1 MRKSRSLWPWLLSVV
16 FVIFWAW
23 FMFQAPGQKP
33 NHRAPVITSHN
44 SSMTP
49 LWVRTNYYM
58 YPSDDIQMVA
68 LGNKVFTIGSA
79 SDQEEPRLIAL
90 DAHTGD
96 IIWQYGDAKVN
107 VLTTSENKLFVGEL
121 GGGRIIALNPDTGA
135 IEWSTKHIGNVTN
148 VLVRENILYVDT
160 VSENYLL
167 FEVNTGNLLKTI
179 PYTVGGTTNDEIPIW
194 SDKKKRLQFVGN
206 VMYFQFPTDF
216 PVDKGEITATDEVNG
231 NQIWNS
237 GPLYAVTRIATSPL
251 GVFALDSDGKLLRFG
266 LTDGAKNQ
274 VVQFEPVPT
283 LRNGYAFGYYV
294 AVDSDNHLLFVYL
307 GDSTQLFAFH
317 IQQ

>member
-1 MRKSRSLWPWLLSVV
+1 
-16 FVIFWAW
+16 
-23 FMFQAPGQKP
+23 
-33 NHRAPVITSHN
+33 
-44 SSMTP
+44 
-49 LWVRTNYYM
+49 M

-68 LGNKVFTIGSA
+68 LGNKVFTIGST

-96 IIWQYGDAKVN
+96 ITWQYGDAKVN

-148 VLVRENILYVDT
+148 VLVRENILYADT
-160 VSENYLL
+160 VSENYFL
-167 FEVNTGNLLKTI
+167 FDVNTGNLLKTI
-179 PYTVGGTTNDEIPIW
+179 PYTIDGAPNDEIPIW
-194 SDKKKRLQFVGN
+194 SDKKKKLQFVGN

-216 PVDKGEITATDEVNG
+216 PVDKGEITATDEVSG
-231 NQIWNS
+231 NQIWSS
-237 GPLYAVTRIATSPL
+237 GPLYAITRIATSPL
-251 GVFALDSDGKLLRFG
+251 GVFVLDSDGKLLRYG
-266 LTDGAKNQ
+266 PTDGAKNQ
-274 VVQFEPVPT
+274 VLQFDPAPT

-294 AVDSDNHLLFVYL
+294 AVDSDNQLLFVYL
-307 GDSTQLFAFH
+307 GDSAQLFAFQ